1 MKVFGEKIKRTE
13 DPRFLR
19 GDAKFIADI
28 DFPGMLHM
36 AILRSPHGHALV
48 KRIDPSAA
56 LKVPGVVR
64 VVTADDLG
72 DMMPLPCV
80 WVPGGVE
87 SHFPPHPTGLPASNP
102 VLSKDKVRYIGDAIA
117 AVVAETRAQAHDAL
131 DAIHVD
137 YELLPVVTTPKEAIE
152 DGAPQLHE
160 AVPNNLNAYWTC
172 GDEDAT
178 DRAISEADVVVSQS
192 MLNQRTI
199 NSPIEPRGAIGTY
212 DPATEEYTLYAST
225 QNIYNHRMLLAFA
238 VLGVPFNKVRVISP
252 DIGGSFGTK
261 GYLYSDMAL
270 VMYLSKELGRPVK
283 WVDTREGLMRS
294 TVQGRDQHIHGTLA
308 GKRDGTI
315 TAMRCTSYANL
326 GAYPSTIGPGVVT
339 AMMGRSMTGCYAI
352 PHAFCEVYAAF
363 TNVVP
368 LGAQRGSGRAEA
380 TFLVER
386 LVERFAAEIGMDP
399 VEVRRKNFVQ
409 PEQFPFDNGLG
420 WMYDSGNYPA
430 ALEKAMEMADYAN
443 MAALKAGARRRGKR
457 LGMGIGCFVAVSGVG
472 PSPRM
477 AKEGLQGG
485 AWETANVR
493 LQPTGDV
500 SVTIG
505 AVPHGQSHET
515 VFAQIAAEE
524 LQVDVSRIEVL
535 HGDTRSAPFGQ
546 GSYGSRS
553 LSVGGPAV
561 HIAAAQIREKVIKL
575 AAHMLEADEQDIVY
589 EDGKAWVRGSP
600 DNSKALEEIALA
612 GFYGWDLPKG
622 MEPNWDVTTFFDP
635 PEFNFPYG
643 AHVATVE
650 IDERTG
656 EIDLVNFA
664 AVTDVGEVANP
675 MVINGQVHGGITH
688 GVGQALFERAIYD
701 DQGHLMTANLTEYA
715 IPRAT
720 DLPEFNIDRTVTPT
734 QHNPLGAKGAGEI
747 GAVGAAAAI
756 GNAVVDALSDL
767 GVKHVDMPYT
777 PEKLWRILQENGHR
791 APDRSNG
798 GGA

>member
-28 DFPGMLHM
+28 DLPGMLHM
-36 AILRSPHGHALV
+36 AILRSPHGHALI

-56 LKVPGVVR
+56 LKLPGVVR
-64 VVTADDLG
+64 VVTAADLG
-72 DMMPLPCV
+72 NMMPLPCI

-102 VLSKDKVRYIGDAIA
+102 VLSKDKVRYIGDAVA

-172 GDEDAT
+172 GDKDAT

-199 NSPIEPRGAIGTY
+199 NSPIEPRGAVGTY
-212 DPATEEYTLYAST
+212 DPDTEEYTLYAST
-225 QNIYNHRMLLAFA
+225 QATHSHRFLLAYA

-270 VMYLSKELGRPVK
+270 VLFLSKELGRPVK

-294 TVQGRDQHIHGTLA
+294 TVQGRDHNIHATLA
-308 GKRDGTI
+308 GNSDGTI

-326 GAYPSTIGPGVVT
+326 GAYPSTIGPGVAT
-339 AMMGRSMTGCYAI
+339 AMIGRSMTGCYAI
-352 PHAFCEVYAAF
+352 PHAFCGVYAAF

-386 LVERFAAEIGMDP
+386 LVDRFAAEIGKDP
-399 VEVRRKNFVQ
+399 AEVRRKNFVQ
-409 PEQFPFDNGLG
+409 PEQFPFDNHLG

-430 ALEKAMEMADYAN
+430 ALEKAMEMADCAN
-443 MAALKAGARRRGKR
+443 VAALKAAARRRGKR

-477 AKEGLQGG
+477 AKEGMLGG
-485 AWETANVR
+485 TWESANVR
-493 LQPTGDV
+493 LHPTGDV
-500 SVTIG
+500 SVSIG
-505 AVPHGQSHET
+505 STPHGQSHET
-515 VFAQIAAEE
+515 VFAQIVAEE
-524 LQVDVSRIEVL
+524 LQVDMSRIEVL
-535 HGDTRSAPFGQ
+535 HCDTKSAPLWSGQ
-546 GSYGSRS
+546 LRQP
-553 LSVGGPAV
+553 LVQRVRPGGP
-561 HIAAAQIREKVIKL
+561 QCR
-575 AAHMLEADEQDIVY
+575 
-589 EDGKAWVRGSP
+589 RP
-600 DNSKALEEIALA
+600 DPRKGHQA
-612 GFYGWDLPKG
+612 G
-622 MEPNWDVTTFFDP
+622 
-635 PEFNFPYG
+635 G
-643 AHVATVE
+643 AHA
-650 IDERTG
+650 R
-656 EIDLVNFA
+656 
-664 AVTDVGEVANP
+664 
-675 MVINGQVHGGITH
+675 GG
-688 GVGQALFERAIYD
+688 RA
-701 DQGHLMTANLTEYA
+701 
-715 IPRAT
+715 
-720 DLPEFNIDRTVTPT
+720 
-734 QHNPLGAKGAGEI
+734 
-747 GAVGAAAAI
+747 
-756 GNAVVDALSDL
+756 
-767 GVKHVDMPYT
+767 
-777 PEKLWRILQENGHR
+777 GHR
-791 APDRSNG
+791 L
-798 GGA
+798 